1 MGDAGQWGR
10 ARTPANGSG
19 RAPGHTEK
27 MQASRSLLMS
37 PAVVRCCT
45 RGLFRPASASFL
57 SRPEELPKQPP
68 YSSSPLQVARR
79 EFQTSVVARDIDTAA
94 KFIGAGA
101 ATVGVAGSGAGIGT
115 VFGSLIIGY
124 ARNPSLKQQ
133 LFSYAI
139 LGFALSEAMGLFCL
153 MVAFLILFAM

>member
-1 MGDAGQWGR
+1 MEDR
-10 ARTPANGSG
+10 
-19 RAPGHTEK
+19 TEK
-27 MQASRSLLMS
+27 MQTTGALLIS
-37 PAVVRCCT
+37 PALIRCS
-45 RGLFRPASASFL
+45 RGLIRPVSASFL
-57 SRPEELPKQPP
+57 SRLEDSSKQTS
-68 YSSSPLQVARR
+68 YSSSSPLQVARR